1 MRQCFIISQPRAGST
16 LLQRLLGTHPQV
28 QTIGEPWLAIP
39 FVYALREKGV
49 SSEYIHV
56 SLAQGFGEFVSK
68 LPGGRADYFREVRA
82 MLERLQ
88 QKISAPGKTCFLDK
102 TPRYHLILDELA
114 QIFPDAKF
122 IVLWRNPLA
131 IVASILNTWKDGR
144 FDLRVV
150 SQASGEL
157 QTSIALS
164 RSVDELLSAAEQLH
178 PNVRSAAAVRA
189 FTPDQPDTPPPPVP
203 APSRLGQELFDL
215 LFSPPEVSRALA
227 ECMTDARNNKAG
239 VRLKFTLNTRDA
251 GVADLA
257 RLPWELLHDET
268 KYKYFALRP
277 ESPIVRYLE
286 VPKPFEVTPFA
297 PPLRILVV
305 SANPRQDLALDQ
317 ERANLK
323 ATLDANGEIELEFVD
338 QATIQSIAAA
348 LTSAR
353 MAGRDI
359 HVVHFMGHG
368 DFRHG
373 RGVLL
378 LHNQTGGE
386 DQVDAEAFATALQA
400 GGAVRLVFL
409 NACNTAQSSAQS
421 ASGPFAGVASSLVF
435 EGVPAVV
442 AMQRPV
448 PDDAAVVLAKHFYAC
463 IAKGWAVDA
472 ALSEGRLQMYYARPE
487 HLDWGIPVLFMRAPD
502 GLLFDVAPVV
512 VPSAAVVPTP
522 APVTVPAPMPVAA
535 PRAPSRVK
543 AVLLGVGLTV
553 AALVALALFIDDS
566 PQPPVATEQSGAG
579 ATPSDTAPAGVE
591 PLDEARVAALT
602 ATATA
607 NTNDIAVRVELAELL
622 ASAGRW
628 NDALPWYEAASRLAP
643 KDATLSTLL
652 GEAYQ
657 STQQPDEAL
666 AQYDLAL
673 RLDPAHVRAMYSKG
687 IILLE
692 RDDES
697 GAVALWTK
705 ITETA
710 PGTPDAEMA
719 EQALQ
724 ILRTPASDAPDTTFG
739 KVKFSL
745 ANDTGFE
752 LEEVFLSPNNVDDWG
767 ANQLGTVRLP
777 ARTSRLIAFMSPAA
791 GWCSWDFMTHD
802 PKGVQLVWN
811 DVDLCGE
818 TAVTLVY
825 KNGTPSVRLGG
836 R

>member
-1 MRQCFIISQPRAGST
+1 MRFRDFNIEI
-16 LLQRLLGTHPQV
+16 L
-28 QTIGEPWLAIP
+28 
-39 FVYALREKGV
+39 ALR
-49 SSEYIHV
+49 
-56 SLAQGFGEFVSK
+56 
-68 LPGGRADYFREVRA
+68 
-82 MLERLQ
+82 
-88 QKISAPGKTCFLDK
+88 
-102 TPRYHLILDELA
+102 
-114 QIFPDAKF
+114 
-122 IVLWRNPLA
+122 
-131 IVASILNTWKDGR
+131 DGR

-164 RSVDELLSAAEQLH
+164 RTVDELLAAAEQLH
-178 PNVRSAAAVRA
+178 TNVRSAAAARA
-189 FTPDQPDTPPPPVP
+189 FTPDQPDAPPPPMP
-203 APSRLGQELFDL
+203 ASSRLGQELFDL

-268 KYKYFALRP
+268 EYKYFALRP

-317 ERANLK
+317 ERAHLK
-323 ATLDANGEIELEFVD
+323 TALDANDEIELEFVD
-338 QATIQSIAAA
+338 KATIQSIAGA

-359 HVVHFMGHG
+359 HAVHFMGHG
-368 DFRHG
+368 DFRNG

-378 LHNQTGGE
+378 LHNQAGGE
-386 DQVDAEAFATALQA
+386 DLVDAEAFATALQA

-409 NACNTAQSSAQS
+409 NACNTAQSAAQS

-435 EGVPAVV
+435 EGIPAVV

-472 ALSEGRLQMYYARPE
+472 ALSEGRLQMYYARPD

-512 VPSAAVVPTP
+512 VPVAPVAPTPTPVPTP
-522 APVTVPAPMPVAA
+522 VPVPMPMPVA
-535 PRAPSRVK
+535 PQPAPSRLK
-543 AVLLGVGLTV
+543 GVLLGVGLTV
-553 AALVALALFIDDS
+553 AALVALAVFIEDTPEPS
-566 PQPPVATEQSGAG
+566 ASTE
-579 ATPSDTAPAGVE
+579 ATPATATPNEPALAEVE

-602 ATATA
+602 ANASA
-607 NTNDIAVRVELAELL
+607 NPGDTAVRVELAELL

-643 KDATLSTLL
+643 KDATVSTLL

-657 STQQPDEAL
+657 STQQPDKAL
-666 AQYDLAL
+666 TQYDLAL

-692 RDDES
+692 RDDEA

-724 ILRTPASDAPDTTFG
+724 ILSTPASDAPDTTFG

-745 ANDTGFE
+745 ANDTGFD
-752 LEEVFLSPNNVDDWG
+752 LEEVYLSPNNVDDWG

-802 PKGVQLVWN
+802 PKGAQVVWN

-825 KNGTPSVRLGG
+825 RNGAPSVRLGG

>member
-1 MRQCFIISQPRAGST
+1 MRFRDFNIEI
-16 LLQRLLGTHPQV
+16 L
-28 QTIGEPWLAIP
+28 
-39 FVYALREKGV
+39 ALR
-49 SSEYIHV
+49 
-56 SLAQGFGEFVSK
+56 
-68 LPGGRADYFREVRA
+68 
-82 MLERLQ
+82 
-88 QKISAPGKTCFLDK
+88 
-102 TPRYHLILDELA
+102 
-114 QIFPDAKF
+114 
-122 IVLWRNPLA
+122 
-131 IVASILNTWKDGR
+131 DGR

-164 RSVDELLSAAEQLH
+164 RTVDELLAAAEQLH
-178 PNVRSAAAVRA
+178 PNVRSAAVARA
-189 FTPDQPDTPPPPVP
+189 FTPDQADAPASATP

-297 PPLRILVV
+297 PPLRILIV

-317 ERANLK
+317 ERAHLK
-323 ATLDANGEIELEFVD
+323 SALEANAEIELEFVEN
-338 QATIQSIAAA
+338 ATIQSIAAA
-348 LTSAR
+348 LTTAR

-359 HVVHFMGHG
+359 HAVHFMGHG
-368 DFRHG
+368 DFKNG

-378 LHNQTGGE
+378 LHNHAGGE

-409 NACNTAQSSAQS
+409 NACNTAQSAGQS

-435 EGVPAVV
+435 EGIPAVV

-463 IAKGWAVDA
+463 IARGWAVDA
-472 ALSEGRLQMYYARPE
+472 ALSEGRLQMYYARPD

-502 GLLFDVAPVV
+502 GLLFEVAPPVAPLTPIAPV
-512 VPSAAVVPTP
+512 APTP
-522 APVTVPAPMPVAA
+522 VSMPMPVV
-535 PRAPSRVK
+535 PQPAPSRLK
-543 AVLLGVGLTV
+543 GVLLGVGLTV
-553 AALVALALFIDDS
+553 AALVALVVFIGDAPEPAASTELSPESTSPNDS
-566 PQPPVATEQSGAG
+566 
-579 ATPSDTAPAGVE
+579 APAGVE
-591 PLDEARVAALT
+591 LLDEARVAALT
-602 ATATA
+602 ATASA
-607 NTNDIAVRVELAELL
+607 NANDADVRVELAELL
-622 ASAGRW
+622 ASAGLW
-628 NDALPWYEAASRLAP
+628 NDALPWYEAASQLAP
-643 KDATLSTLL
+643 KDATIRTLL

-657 STQQPDEAL
+657 STQQPDQAL

-673 RLDPAHVRAMYSKG
+673 RLDPAHGRAMYSKG

-692 RDDES
+692 RDDEA
-697 GAVALWTK
+697 GAVALWTQ

-719 EQALQ
+719 EQALK
-724 ILRTPASDAPDTTFG
+724 ILSTPASDAPDTTFG

-745 ANDTGFE
+745 ANDTGFD
-752 LEEVFLSPNNVDDWG
+752 LDEVYLSPNNVDDWG
-767 ANQLGTVRLP
+767 ANQLGTVQLP

-802 PKGVQLVWN
+802 PKGTEVVWK

-818 TAVTLVY
+818 IAVTLVY
-825 KNGTPSVRLGG
+825 RNATPSVRLGG

>member
-1 MRQCFIISQPRAGST
+1 MRFRDFNIEI
-16 LLQRLLGTHPQV
+16 L
-28 QTIGEPWLAIP
+28 
-39 FVYALREKGV
+39 ALR
-49 SSEYIHV
+49 
-56 SLAQGFGEFVSK
+56 
-68 LPGGRADYFREVRA
+68 
-82 MLERLQ
+82 
-88 QKISAPGKTCFLDK
+88 
-102 TPRYHLILDELA
+102 
-114 QIFPDAKF
+114 
-122 IVLWRNPLA
+122 
-131 IVASILNTWKDGR
+131 DGR

-164 RSVDELLSAAEQLH
+164 RTVDELLAAAEQLH
-178 PNVRSAAAVRA
+178 TNVRSAAAARA
-189 FTPDQPDTPPPPVP
+189 FTPDQPDAPPPPMP
-203 APSRLGQELFDL
+203 ASSRLGQELFDL
-215 LFSPPEVSRALA
+215 LFSPPEVSRTLA
-227 ECMTDARNNKAG
+227 ECMTDARNSKAG

-305 SANPRQDLALDQ
+305 SANPRQDLALDE
-317 ERANLK
+317 ERAHLK
-323 ATLDANGEIELEFVD
+323 TALDANDEIELEFVD
-338 QATIQSIAAA
+338 KATIQSIAAA
-348 LTSAR
+348 LTTAR

-359 HVVHFMGHG
+359 HAVHFMGHG
-368 DFRHG
+368 DFRNG

-378 LHNQTGGE
+378 LHNQAGGE

-409 NACNTAQSSAQS
+409 NACNTAQSATQS

-435 EGVPAVV
+435 EGIPAVV

-472 ALSEGRLQMYYARPE
+472 ALSEGRLQMYYARPD

-512 VPSAAVVPTP
+512 VPVAPVAPVAPVEPTP
-522 APVTVPAPMPVAA
+522 VPVPMPVA
-535 PRAPSRVK
+535 PQPAPSRLK
-543 AVLLGVGLTV
+543 GVLLGVGLTV
-553 AALVALALFIDDS
+553 AALVALAVFIDDTPEPNVS
-566 PQPPVATEQSGAG
+566 TQ
-579 ATPSDTAPAGVE
+579 ATPAAATPGEAVPAEVE

-602 ATATA
+602 ATASA
-607 NTNDIAVRVELAELL
+607 NPTRADVRVELAELL
-622 ASAGRW
+622 ASAGQW
-628 NDALPWYEAASRLAP
+628 NDALPWYEAASRLSP
-643 KDATLSTLL
+643 DDAHIHTLL

-657 STQQPDEAL
+657 FTQQPDKAL

-673 RLDPAHVRAMYSKG
+673 RLDPVHVRAMYSKG

-692 RDDES
+692 RDDVA

-705 ITETA
+705 VTTTV
-710 PGTPDAEMA
+710 PGGPDAEMA

-745 ANDTGFE
+745 ANDTGFD

-767 ANQLGTVRLP
+767 ANQLGTMRLP

-802 PKGVQLVWN
+802 LKGTQLVWN

-818 TAVTLVY
+818 TTVTLVY
-825 KNGTPSVRLGG
+825 RNGTPSVRLGG